1 MSPDLMPRKVPRPDP
16 DVFVPRPWSKL
27 RPEDR
32 RRREELERNLR
43 DLQRKKELH
52 MRAMRFDGIVTDIEF
67 KIQRVRELIFEG
79 TQAAPLHGRF
89 RARWDD

>member
-1 MSPDLMPRKVPRPDP
+1 MSPDLMPRKVSRPDP

-32 RRREELERNLR
+32 RRREELERNLEA
-43 DLQRKKELH
+43 LQRKRALH
-52 MRAMRFDGIVTDIEF
+52 LHNRRFSLVTDIDM
-67 KIQRVRELIFEG
+67 KIHRVRELIFEG
-79 TQAAPLHGRF
+79 TQTAPLYGRF

>member
-1 MSPDLMPRKVPRPDP
+1 MSPDLMPRKVSRPDP

-32 RRREELERNLR
+32 RRREELQRNLET
-43 DLQRKKELH
+43 LQRKRALH
-52 MRAMRFDGIVTDIEF
+52 VNARRMDGIVFDLDM

-79 TQAAPLHGRF
+79 TQTAPLHGRF